1 MPRTVWFP
9 GHMARG
15 TRQMEALSKQL
26 DLVLEVRD
34 ARAPRL
40 SSSPVLSL
48 FSGFRIWTILSKSD
62 LADSVITKKWLDAL
76 KKEGKIAW
84 AMDLHKGIPPAFR
97 KHLLAL
103 KPGFRELR
111 IAVVG
116 TPNVGKSM
124 LLNQLVGRRAA
135 PVGGIPGITRGVS
148 WFKGQGFLVVD
159 SPGILD
165 PHSDARAHRMLSWI
179 ASTRGQVIGSW
190 EGHALEC
197 LGYFSRRGLLPKIEK
212 TWNIPTEGTTED
224 LLERIGRRLGKLA
237 SGGVVD
243 KEAAGKMFIESLS
256 TGKIGGISL
265 EEPGERP
272 PWEELT

>member
-1 MPRTVWFP
+1 
-9 GHMARG
+9 
-15 TRQMEALSKQL
+15 MEALSKQL

-40 SSSPVLSL
+40 SSSPVMDV
-48 FSGFRIWTILSKSD
+48 FAGFRVWTILSKSD
-62 LADSVITKKWLDAL
+62 LADVAITQKWLEAF
-76 KKEGKIAW
+76 KKKGKIAW
-84 AMDLHKGIPPAFR
+84 AMNLHRGIPPAFR
-97 KHLLAL
+97 KQLLAL
-103 KPGFRELR
+103 KPNFRELR
-111 IAVVG
+111 LAVAG

-165 PHSDARAHRMLSWI
+165 PHSDPRAHRMLSWI

-197 LGYFSRRGLLPKIEK
+197 LGYFSRRGLLSKIEN
-212 TWNIPTEGTTED
+212 TWNIPTEGTSEE

-237 SGGVVD
+237 PGGIVD

-256 TGKIGGISL
+256 AGKIGGVSL
-265 EEPGERP
+265 EEPGESP
-272 PWEELT
+272 PWEDLS